1 VSKANLPQYDCDTII
16 IGGGPGGYTAGIY
29 AARSGLKSLL
39 VEGAS
44 TVSQITITDLIENYP
59 GIPDGINGFDLM
71 QLFKKQAQNFGLE
84 IIANDVH
91 SIKKAGDNPAIWEI
105 AVGDKSYRTLSVIAA
120 TGAQWNKLGV
130 PGEEEFAGKGVS
142 YCATCDGPFYRNA
155 ELIVVGGGNAAI
167 QEALYLTKFARRVT
181 VIHRRDKLRAQP
193 VLQERAFKN
202 EKIRFIWDSVVSNI
216 FGAEQVEGVEIRNVK
231 SGEKISLPAEG
242 VFIFI
247 GWVPNTEFVRG
258 LVNLDD
264 DGHIITDAEMHTNVP
279 GIIAVGDVRSKP
291 FRQIA
296 NAVGDG
302 AVGALSAS
310 KYLEGLH
317 N

>member
-1 VSKANLPQYDCDTII
+1 VAKDVVYDVVI
-16 IGGGPGGYTAGIY
+16 IGGGPAGLTAAIYTAREMLSTLLLEKSMTGGIP
-29 AARSGLKSLL
+29 AIVDR
-39 VEGAS
+39 
-44 TVSQITITDLIENYP
+44 IENYP
-59 GIPDGINGFDLM
+59 GFPDGISGMELM
-71 QLFKKQAQNFGLE
+71 QNIRSQADRFGTNISEFEDVSKIIPGRQCFE
-84 IIANDVH
+84 IISDSRRFLA
-91 SIKKAGDNPAIWEI
+91 KA
-105 AVGDKSYRTLSVIAA
+105 VIIA
-120 TGAQWNKLGV
+120 TGGV
-130 PGEEEFAGKGVS
+130 PRNLGIASEQEFLGRGVS
-142 YCATCDGPFYRNA
+142 YCATCDGPLYRNA

-279 GIIAVGDVRSKP
+279 GIIAIGDVRSKP